1 MKPWKPLLAG
11 LLLLAMGLLA
21 GCGADSSTS
30 DHAASGYLM
39 LRVNP
44 EICVEYDQQGLV
56 VKLTGRNEDGE
67 QIAAG
72 YGDYQGKPC
81 EAVVDELIQRISQ
94 AGYFAEDKTK
104 SGAAPIVIQIAPG
117 SVLPKDDFAAVISR
131 QAQDTVDQLQLHTPV
146 IAIGTDDYD
155 AAYEREGRPSPYIN
169 LQKAEE
175 IALAQAGVA
184 VNDVIFYDKEFD
196 LEDGTPVYDL
206 EFQANDVVYACDVH
220 AETGEVRKLE
230 WHLQAQQAEKSPQ
243 AMPDSQQQIGIEQ
256 AKQIVLQAA
265 GVAEGDAVFN
275 KAESDWEHGVVVY
288 ELEFRANGIE
298 YDYQVHAET
307 GHIVK
312 AEQESAPVTS
322 QHKKHDA
329 SHRYVSLE

>member
-30 DHAASGYLM
+30 DHAARGYLM

-44 EICVEYDQQGLV
+44 EICMEYDQQGMV
-56 VKLTGRNEDGE
+56 VNLTGQNEDGKK
-67 QIAAG
+67 IVTG
-72 YGDYQGKPC
+72 YSDYQGKRC
-81 EAVVDELIQRISQ
+81 ETVVGELLQRIYE
-94 AGYFAEDKTK
+94 AGYFADSKTGNK
-104 SGAAPIVIQIAPG
+104 ETPIVIQIAPG
-117 SVLPKDDFAAVISR
+117 SVLPKDDFVAAISR
-131 QAQDTVDQLQLHTPV
+131 QAQDTVSHLQLHASV
-146 IAIGTDDYD
+146 VDIDVDDYD
-155 AAYEREGRPSPYIN
+155 AAYEKDGRTSPYIH
-169 LQKAEE
+169 LKKAEE

-206 EFQANDVVYACDVH
+206 EFQANDVVYACDIH
-220 AETGEVRKLE
+220 AETGEVLKLE
-230 WHLQAQQAEKSPQ
+230 WHMRERHDGQTQKPANNG
-243 AMPDSQQQIGIEQ
+243 QQQIGLEQ

-265 GVAEGDAVFN
+265 GVAEGDAVFY
-275 KAESDWEHGVVVY
+275 KTESDLENGVVVY
-288 ELEFRANGIE
+288 ELEFRANGTE
-298 YDYQVHAET
+298 YDYEVHAET
-307 GHIVK
+307 GRILK

-329 SHRYVSLE
+329 NHR